1 MLGAMDLL
9 MQLLFALVIFTVV
22 GVGLWFICKKFE
34 LPAPALWICGAVLIL
49 ILFGYL
55 IDKAGLYHFHS

>member
-1 MLGAMDLL
+1 MLG
-9 MQLLFALVIFTVV
+9 ALVIFTVV

>member
-1 MLGAMDLL
+1 MDAL
-9 MQLLFALVIFTVV
+9 MQLMVALVIFSIV

-34 LPAPALWICGAVLIL
+34 LPPPALWICGAVLIL

-55 IDKAGLYHFHS
+55 IDKSGLYHFHG